1 MNFNFGKRS
10 VRMMTCLQS
19 LMFAFAVSGATAQF
33 NTDPV
38 VTVTASVSANQI
50 RPGDS
55 FKILVQAVIDHE
67 WHINSHQPLE
77 EFLIPTVVKF
87 DTIPGLEITKTHY
100 PEGQLRRFQ
109 FSEQPLSVYD
119 GSVTVWAQVKTAN
132 DFPLG
137 DLKISGKFFY
147 QACNDVSCLAPAEAP
162 FEIIAEVVDASTPVA
177 IQADLEEPA
186 LGQLQGERATEN
198 QISALISGKGL
209 AIALLAIF
217 IGGLA
222 LNLTP
227 CVYPIIPIT
236 VSFFVGQASGRIGR
250 SFLLALVYVLGMALT
265 YSLLGVA
272 AALTGGVLGSSL
284 QNPLVLIFI
293 ALVFVIFAAGMFGA
307 FEIRMPA
314 FLNKLAGGSKQGM
327 LGSLFMGLT
336 VGIVAAPCI
345 GPFVFSLLTYVAAQ
359 GDPYLG
365 FLMFFVLSLGL
376 GLPFLA
382 LGTFSGL
389 VNNLPRSGEW
399 MIWVKKVFG
408 VIMIGVAVYFISTL
422 IPDAVYV
429 ALITAV
435 AMAGGVWVG
444 FLDKSKA
451 SFSGFKIVKP
461 AIGALLIL
469 FGAWTSV
476 SAWQQASAPQMNW
489 QPYSDALVELAKQ
502 ESRPVLIDFYAEW
515 CIPCKQIEKTLF
527 SDPAVVKRST
537 AFLTL
542 KADLTKDKSDEVKAI
557 RQTYHVVGV
566 PTVVLLDRRGNEFRR
581 FTDELVKFKPEE
593 FLEVMEA
600 AEK

>member
-1 MNFNFGKRS
+1 MRLVYVQLLTLFFVVNE
-10 VRMMTCLQS
+10 
-19 LMFAFAVSGATAQF
+19 AAAQF
-33 NTDPV
+33 NTEPV
-38 VTVTASVSANQI
+38 VTVNPSLSVNQI

-55 FKILVQAVIDHE
+55 FKILVKAEIDPE

-87 DTIPGLEITKTHY
+87 DSVPGVEINQIHY

-119 GSVTVWAQVKTAN
+119 GAVTVWAEVRAKR
-132 DFPLG
+132 
-137 DLKISGKFFY
+137 DLPPGNLKLSGKFFY

-162 FEIIAEVVDASTPVA
+162 FEITAAVVDAAAPVA
-177 IQADLEEPA
+177 VQPESNEGE
-186 LGQLQGERATEN
+186 LGQLQGERGAEN

-209 AIALLAIF
+209 VVALLAIF

-227 CVYPIIPIT
+227 CVYPVIPIT

-250 SFLLALVYVLGMALT
+250 SFMLALVYVLGMALT

-293 ALVFVIFAAGMFGA
+293 ALVFVVFAAGMFGA

-314 FLNKLAGGSKQGM
+314 FLNKLAGGSKQGVF
-327 LGSLFMGLT
+327 GSLFMGLT

-389 VNNLPRSGEW
+389 IKNLPRSGEW
-399 MIWVKKVFG
+399 MIWIKKVFG

-422 IPDAVYV
+422 ISETLYV
-429 ALITAV
+429 ILLTAV
-435 AMAGGVWVG
+435 AVVGGVWVG
-444 FLDKSKA
+444 FWDRSKA

-476 SAWQQASAPQMNW
+476 SAWQQANAPQMNW
-489 QPYSDALVELAKQ
+489 QPYSAALVELAKQ
-502 ESRPVLIDFYAEW
+502 ENRPVLIDFYAEW

-527 SDPAVVKRST
+527 SDPAVVRKS
-537 AFLTL
+537 AEFLTL
-542 KADLTKDKSDEVKAI
+542 KADLSKDESDEVKAI
-557 RQTYHVVGV
+557 RQTYRVVGV
-566 PTVVLLDRRGNEFRR
+566 PTIVLLDRRGNEFRR

-600 AEK
+600 ANQ

>member
-1 MNFNFGKRS
+1 MIFCIQILTLF
-10 VRMMTCLQS
+10 L
-19 LMFAFAVSGATAQF
+19 AVSGATAQF
-33 NTDPV
+33 HAEPV
-38 VTVTASVSANQI
+38 VTVNASLSVNHL

-55 FKILVQAVIDHE
+55 FKILLKAEIDHE

-87 DTIPGLEITKTHY
+87 DSIPGLEVRKIHY

-119 GSVTVWAQVKTAN
+119 GRVTVWAEVKTAN
-132 DFPLG
+132 DCPLG

-162 FEIIAEVVDASTPVA
+162 FEITAAVVDASTPVT
-177 IQADLEEPA
+177 IQPEANEPE
-186 LGQLQGERATEN
+186 LGELQGERTSEN

-217 IGGLA
+217 LGGLA

-227 CVYPIIPIT
+227 CVYPVIPIT
-236 VSFFVGQASGRIGR
+236 VSFFVGQASGRLGR
-250 SFLLALVYVLGMALT
+250 SFFLALVYVLGMALT

-272 AALTGGVLGSSL
+272 AALTGGVLGASL

-293 ALVFVIFAAGMFGA
+293 ALVFVVFAAGMFGA

-314 FLNKLAGGSKQGM
+314 FLNKLAGGSKQGVF
-327 LGSLFMGLT
+327 GSLFMGLT

-365 FLMFFVLSLGL
+365 FLMFFILSLGL

-389 VNNLPRSGEW
+389 VKNLPRSGEW
-399 MIWVKKVFG
+399 MLWVKKVFG

-422 IPDAVYV
+422 ISETIYV
-429 ALITAV
+429 ALLTAAAV
-435 AMAGGVWVG
+435 FGGVWVG
-444 FLDKSKA
+444 FLDRSKA

-461 AIGALLIL
+461 AIGVLLIL

-476 SAWQQASAPQMNW
+476 SAWQQANAPQMNW
-489 QPYSDALVELAKQ
+489 QPYSDALVQQAGQ
-502 ESRPVLIDFYAEW
+502 EGRPVLIDFYAEW

-527 SDPAVVKRST
+527 SDPAVVRKS
-537 AFLTL
+537 AEFLTL
-542 KADLTKDKSDEVKAI
+542 KADLTKDESDEVKAI
-557 RQTYHVVGV
+557 RRIYRVVGV

-581 FTDELVKFKPEE
+581 FTDELVKFEVDE
-593 FLEVMEA
+593 FLKVMNETIKN
-600 AEK
+600 EH